1 MSIPCECSF
10 NMDFSSKIESVISD
24 PLTIVEDVHQ
34 LCTLAIANNFA
45 AICIPPLFVKKAK
58 EFLAGTTV
66 KVATAVGY
74 PYGYNA
80 IEAKLAEILLA
91 IVDGVDELEMMINIT
106 ALKNNDWQ
114 YLAQEINTITKVTKA
129 QHKPLKVCIE
139 AALLTR
145 EEIRMCCDIY
155 GVATVDAV
163 ITSSGF
169 TEHAIAEDVS
179 YIRSCLADTIPVHAF
194 CDGSY
199 KQAKEFV
206 EEGASRIITKNVA
219 RLLHEYAALN

>member
-1 MSIPCECSF
+1 
-10 NMDFSSKIESVISD
+10 MDFSSKIESVLSD
-24 PLTIVEDVHQ
+24 PLTTVDDIQQ
-34 LCTLAIANNFA
+34 LCHLAIANNFA
-45 AICIPPLFVKKAK
+45 AISIPPLFVKKAK
-58 EFLAGTTV
+58 EFLAGTNV
-66 KVATAVGY
+66 KVATVVGY

-129 QHKPLKVCIE
+129 QHKPLKVCLE

-145 EEIRMCCDIY
+145 EEIKKCCDIY
-155 GVATVDAV
+155 GVAGVDAV
-163 ITSSGF
+163 ITSTGF
-169 TEHAIAEDVS
+169 TDHAIAEDVS
-179 YIRSCLADTIPVHAF
+179 YIRECLADSIPIHAF
-194 CDGSY
+194 CDGTY

-206 EEGASRIITKNVA
+206 EDGATRIITKNVA
-219 RLLHEYAALN
+219 MLLHEYASLN